1 MYFVRATR
9 RTVASHFLRFL
20 LVGCFLIAWVA
31 AAAAGGP
38 SAPCRV
44 VSASDAVVP
53 CWGDCGSDGAVTV
66 DEVIRTVAIIL
77 GDAAYALCAAADA
90 SRDGELTV
98 DELLAGVN
106 ATLEGCRQAPLLP
119 RFDCD
124 DGQRFCNVANVV
136 GIDELSFGKGAAI
149 VDIDGDG
156 WDDLWASD
164 SDERLDENFGI
175 SRLYRN
181 RGDGTFEAIDT
192 GIDPDH
198 LHYNW
203 TASFADAD
211 NDGDPDVLL
220 VNGGFSGKARLRL
233 YRNDW
238 PTLGKLVDVT
248 SESGL
253 TDLEQ
258 FWWGASWADFD
269 LDGRLDFF
277 VNPIE
282 GPAFLYRNV
291 GALQFVDVSAAMG
304 IDPREILLT
313 QRNPVWFDYD
323 GDGDS
328 DLYRSGLVRGVLYR
342 NDRNSGFADVSDLL
356 RFAGGE
362 IDLVF
367 AAAAADFNHDG
378 RDDLYVGRWTR
389 QDYVLRNEGEGR
401 FTPLGR
407 EVGIDK
413 VLGDPFGSAGLADP
427 NGFEN
432 TMGLTVGDFNDDG
445 SHDVLIGTGNPAF
458 RYNDIV
464 YCNALT
470 PEGSF
475 AFTRCSQFVIDGH
488 GPSQTHG
495 MALGDTDQDG
505 DTDLFYSIGGMAT
518 ADGMPPAVGS
528 RSLDAFYRQSKPP
541 GATAVIRLEGTASN
555 RDAVGATYRVDGS
568 VPPRFYTVRS
578 TQGFQSQNSPWQV
591 LPLGPSGHASVSI
604 QWPSGRRC
612 STNIF
617 AGERVRIIE

>member
-1 MYFVRATR
+1 MHFVRVTRSTAATLLL
-9 RTVASHFLRFL
+9 FLGCL
-20 LVGCFLIAWVA
+20 PIVGIEA
-31 AAAAGGP
+31 AAADDP

-44 VSASDAVVP
+44 VSAPGHAAP
-53 CWGDCGSDGAVTV
+53 CCGDCAGDGAVTV
-66 DEVIRTVAIIL
+66 DEVVRMVGMIL
-77 GDAAYALCAAADA
+77 GGVEYEQCPAADA
-90 SRDGELTV
+90 TRDGQVTV
-98 DELLAGVN
+98 DELLTSVN
-106 ATLEGCRQAPLLP
+106 VTLEGCPQAPP
-119 RFDCD
+119 HPPVDCD
-124 DGQRFCNVANVV
+124 AGQRFCNIAAVV
-136 GIDELSFGKGAAI
+136 GIAELSFGKGAAM

-156 WDDLWASD
+156 WDDIWASD
-164 SDERLDENFGI
+164 SDERLGETFGI

-181 RGDGTFEAIDT
+181 RGDGTFAAIDT
-192 GIDPDH
+192 GIDPEH

-238 PTLGKLVDVT
+238 ATLGKLIDVT
-248 SESGL
+248 AESGL

-304 IDPREILLT
+304 IDPSEILLT

-342 NDRNSGFADVSDLL
+342 NDREAGFADVSDLL
-356 RFAGGE
+356 RFAGSE

-389 QDYVLRNEGEGR
+389 QDYVLRNEGDGR
-401 FTPLGR
+401 FTALGR

-432 TMGLTVGDFNDDG
+432 TMGLLVGDFNDDG
-445 SHDVLIGTGNPAF
+445 SNDVLIGTGNPAF

-464 YCNALT
+464 YCNAVT

-505 DTDLFYSIGGMAT
+505 DTDLFCSVGGMAT

-528 RSLDAFYRQSKPP
+528 RSLDAFYRQSKSP
-541 GATAVIRLEGTASN
+541 GATAVIRLEGTTSN

-568 VPPRFYTVRS
+568 APSRFYAVRS

-612 STNIF
+612 STTVF